1 MKGIVWLASYPK
13 SGNTWF
19 RTFLTNYLRDADAP
33 ANINELDGGPIAS
46 ARIPFDEAVGY
57 DSGEMTFEEIDRL
70 RPEVY
75 LHWAREAGDTKY
87 CKIHDAYTFLP
98 DGRPLIPPEATACAL
113 YFVRNPLDVCVSF
126 AHHSGHDRFDR
137 TIVHMARERFSF
149 CETDATET
157 NQLRQKLL
165 SWSGHV
171 KSWIE
176 APGIRVKVLRY
187 EDMKLAPE
195 ETFGEAV
202 RFAGLPGDAGRLRKA
217 LEFSRFEEL
226 RRQEEKHG
234 FGEKMP
240 LAKSFFRKGEIGSW
254 REVLTAEQAARI
266 IADHGEVMRRFG
278 YVNENGEPVF

>member
-19 RTFLTNYLRDADAP
+19 RTFLTNFLRNGDQPVD
-33 ANINELDGGPIAS
+33 INNLDGGPIAS
-46 ARIPFDEAVGY
+46 ARLPFDDAVGY
-57 DSGEMTFEEIDRL
+57 DSGELTYDEIDAL

-75 LHWAREAGDTKY
+75 IQQADRATETAY

-113 YFVRNPLDVCVSF
+113 YFVRNPLDVAVSF

-137 TIVHMARERFSF
+137 VIHRMNREDFSF

-157 NQLRQKLL
+157 NQLRQQLR

-171 KSWIE
+171 KSWAE
-176 APGIRVKVLRY
+176 APGIRVHVLRY
-187 EDMKLAPE
+187 EDMKLRPE
-195 ETFGEAV
+195 ETFGAAV
-202 RFAGLPGDAGRLRKA
+202 RFAGLPDDAARVNKA
-217 LEFSRFEEL
+217 IEFSRFEEL
-226 RRQEEKHG
+226 RTQEEKKG

-240 LAKSFFRKGEIGSW
+240 RAKSFFRKGEIGSW
-254 REVLTAEQAARI
+254 REVLTPEQAARI
-266 IADHGEVMRRFG
+266 VADQAEVMRRFG
-278 YVNENGEPVF
+278 YLDEHGAPVF